1 MGTDGIINILLVED
15 NSADIKLTQKAFE
28 KGKIQNLLS
37 ITRDGEDALAF
48 LRKEDRYNDVPRPDL
63 ILLDLNMPVM
73 DGQEFLQTIK
83 DDYEFKAIPVVIL
96 TTSDAERDIIKGYT
110 NQASA
115 FITKP
120 VEFNKFIEVVNE
132 IEGFYLNIIKLPRK

>member
-1 MGTDGIINILLVED
+1 
-15 NSADIKLTQKAFE
+15 
-28 KGKIQNLLS
+28 
-37 ITRDGEDALAF
+37 
-48 LRKEDRYNDVPRPDL
+48 
-63 ILLDLNMPVM
+63 
-73 DGQEFLQTIK
+73 GQEFLQTIK